1 MDMSVAKAG
10 RVIASPY
17 ARRLAGERSIALEAL
32 SGSGPAGRIVA
43 ADILSYVPQ
52 PARSEIAAQN
62 VVPCAVA
69 ATICMESLHE
79 LLSRL
84 CEAGGTFEVVDL
96 ALRAAEFARAEVFA
110 GRASLHEGV
119 ALEVGLSKA
128 RRQRVFANA
137 TGMSLTQLHQNR
149 VEKGAGDEAEEPA
162 LLSLRIAEA
171 QKLRMVAMPLLQG
184 RAMRL
189 AIDHGRVNAECTLF
203 FDAVQIE
210 EEDAVAFLMHF
221 TAAIEAP
228 LRLLV

>member
-10 RVIASPY
+10 RMIASPY
-17 ARRLAGERSIALEAL
+17 ARRLARERSIALEAV

-43 ADILSYVPQ
+43 ADILSYVAQ
-52 PARSEIAAQN
+52 PISSNVTAQY
-62 VVPCAVA
+62 VAPCAIA
-69 ATICMESLHE
+69 ATINMESLHA

-84 CEAGGTFEVVDL
+84 CEAGGLFEVVDL

-110 GRASLHEGV
+110 GRADLHEGV
-119 ALEVGLSKA
+119 ALEGGLSKA
-128 RRQRVFANA
+128 RRQRVFGNA

-149 VEKGAGDEAEEPA
+149 VENGEGDEAEEPA

-171 QKLRMVAMPLLQG
+171 QKHRMVAMPLLQG

-203 FDAVQIE
+203 FDAAQIE
-210 EEDAVAFLMHF
+210 EEDAVAFLLHF
-221 TAAIEAP
+221 TAGIEAP

>member
-43 ADILSYVPQ
+43 ADILSFVAP
-52 PARSEIAAQN
+52 PTSSMVAAQN
-62 VVPCAVA
+62 VAPCAIA
-69 ATICMESLHE
+69 ATIGLENVYE
-79 LLSRL
+79 LLSQL
-84 CEAGGTFEVVDL
+84 CAAGGSFELVDL
-96 ALRAAEFARAEVFA
+96 ALRAAECARAEVFA
-110 GRASLHEGV
+110 GRANLHEGV
-119 ALEVGLSKA
+119 ALEIGLSKA

-149 VEKGAGDEAEEPA
+149 VENGAGDEAEEPA

-171 QKLRMVAMPLLQG
+171 QKFRMVAMPLLQG

-189 AIDHGRVNAECTLF
+189 AIDYGRVNAECTLF

-210 EEDAVAFLMHF
+210 EEDAVAFLVHF
-221 TAAIEAP
+221 TAGIEAP